1 MNKFVVIS
9 VLLVIAVLLAMDGPK
24 LTLSK
29 HDKLKSYN
37 TKRLNN
43 MENSQVS
50 VSVSD
55 DSRKVKSKSSSP
67 KKNYMLLDINK
78 SEDLVEKKYKNILKE
93 WNGIIKN

>member
-1 MNKFVVIS
+1 
-9 VLLVIAVLLAMDGPK
+9 
-24 LTLSK
+24 
-29 HDKLKSYN
+29 
-37 TKRLNN
+37 